1 VWVPC
6 AGTVTPWETHLGSE
20 EYEPD
25 AKAFYAGPN
34 VDNKV
39 SDFLRYFGEY
49 VDPATITPTQ
59 AMDKGF
65 FPYRY
70 GYPWETKVSADFTE
84 TTTKLYAHGRMSYEL
99 SYVMPDKKTVY
110 ETDDGQNVGFFK
122 FVADTEGDLTEGVNY
137 CAKFTQTSDAGS
149 AAIDFTADVT
159 WIEMP
164 QASASQVEAAIE
176 TETFDTLF
184 EVDVCY
190 SYSDGFHDELI
201 KDSSQNQH
209 ESASES
215 HHDLLVSE
223 RRASPNPSGT
233 GGWINCLK
241 PAEVTCNGVCC
252 ATNNDL
258 GTGLFH
264 GKISDGSG
272 DNDYQVNLDCTWTI
286 ASTDDSEINLI
297 FGWALGDDYQP
308 DAQVGDTNYN
318 VDPALNGKKVEGE
331 NGYEDYN
338 DYVKVFSCPTP
349 ECNTGVVVTTK
360 NAASTGFDS
369 RTSKYFKVEFR
380 SDGGGSTAAGFD
392 ARWYVDRPEFRPTNT
407 GKGCECL
414 KPKTANKQH
423 LAATLEK
430 RRYAGRLVCS
440 IDRCEARDA
449 LA

>member
-1 VWVPC
+1 MLLGAVVESNGQYVYEMNADYTKSTVLETKLIWLLVLTLNLTFPPPPCRTLYSVQTELVSQNPDFSSILNVDGKIFSVTHYESPKPGVAYLSELEQDPKTGKLTVKQTKPVDFSAHGGVWVPC

-137 CAKFTQTSDAGS
+137 CAKFTQTSVAGS

-159 WIEMP
+159 WIAMP
-164 QASASQVEAAIE
+164 RASAAEVEAAIE
-176 TETFDTLF
+176 TETFETLF
-184 EVDVCY
+184 EDVAC
-190 SYSDGFHDELI
+190 E
-201 KDSSQNQH
+201 
-209 ESASES
+209 A
-215 HHDLLVSE
+215 
-223 RRASPNPSGT
+223 
-233 GGWINCLK
+233 
-241 PAEVTCNGVCC
+241 
-252 ATNNDL
+252 
-258 GTGLFH
+258 
-264 GKISDGSG
+264 DGSCK
-272 DNDYQVNLDCTWTI
+272 DIT
-286 ASTDDSEINLI
+286 
-297 FGWALGDDYQP
+297 
-308 DAQVGDTNYN
+308 
-318 VDPALNGKKVEGE
+318 
-331 NGYEDYN
+331 
-338 DYVKVFSCPTP
+338 
-349 ECNTGVVVTTK
+349 
-360 NAASTGFDS
+360 
-369 RTSKYFKVEFR
+369 FR
-380 SDGGGSTAAGFD
+380 A
-392 ARWYVDRPEFRPTNT
+392 TNT

-414 KPKTANKQH
+414 KPRSGHHH

-430 RRYAGRLVCS
+430 RRYAGAAVRPCVHFTCMHVTTVVSFIKHTNHRKCLQHGWGVQPSSTNGRESRLML
-440 IDRCEARDA
+440 IR
-449 LA
+449 